1 MKKMVIKRVGGF
13 DFDSPFVHD
22 LPGREEYTYRS
33 FFSRVLG
40 IIDFLNEKNTPSH
53 IVCIMDNSVELMAYY
68 FAIILSG
75 RVAVAIDPV
84 KGSEEIEG
92 ILSSI
97 DNKYTVVD
105 EPTSKKFGVF
115 DELVTPHCFKGMP
128 TVEMNVKETILDL
141 LEKRNFQDDCLLTFT
156 SGTSGNTK
164 GVRNSLL
171 NLWSTAEAF
180 NNCFNVDKQNSFVHL
195 MPMTYMAGI
204 LNTIVQP
211 FIAGSKIVI
220 MGRFSPM
227 LAFSFWQEV
236 VASGVNTLWMSP
248 SMLNIVLKVGNEKLG
263 AEYCKKN
270 DMLFFI
276 GTAPLQQKTREQ
288 FEEKYGVTL
297 YASYGLSET
306 LFLSTETKETVLA
319 GRDNVGK
326 ILTGVKYKFS
336 EQGEFLVDV
345 PWMFLGYTNENTEEY
360 FDGTYY
366 KTGDLAEI
374 NNNILQITGRCK
386 DLIIK
391 GGMNISAAL
400 IEKTVSQ
407 LEGVDECAAF
417 GAVNE
422 FLEESVVL
430 AYVSNEYDIEKAITA
445 IIIEK
450 LGRNYLIDTYYKVN
464 AIPKNIN
471 GKIDKNTLK
480 EQYKSY
486 NNDYK
491 I

>member
-1 MKKMVIKRVGGF
+1 MKEVLLKRVSNF
-13 DFDSPFVHD
+13 NFDSIFVKD
-22 LPGREEYTYRS
+22 LLTGKEYTYNE
-33 FFSRVLG
+33 FFSRVISLTKQ
-40 IIDFLNEKNTPSH
+40 IEEERLPSH
-53 IVCIMDNSVELMAYY
+53 IVCIMENSINMMAYF

-75 RVAVAIDPV
+75 RIATAIDPL
-84 KGSEEIEG
+84 KGKDEIEG
-92 ILSSI
+92 ILEGI
-97 DNKYTVVD
+97 PNKYVLVDAIAKNKVSVYQKEMLVDFFHTVD
-105 EPTSKKFGVF
+105 MENGDIKS
-115 DELVTPHCFKGMP
+115 LVIKRIKG
-128 TVEMNVKETILDL
+128 
-141 LEKRNFQDDCLLTFT
+141 RNFDDDCLLTYT

-164 GVRNSLL
+164 GVRNSLY
-171 NLWSTAEAF
+171 NLCATAEAF
-180 NNCFNVDKQNSFVHL
+180 NSCFDVGRENIFAHL

-204 LNTIVQP
+204 LNTILQP

-227 LAFSFWQEV
+227 VAFSFWQNV
-236 VASGVNTLWMSP
+236 AASGVNTLWMSP
-248 SMLNIVLKVGNEKLG
+248 SMLNIILKVGNEKVG
-263 AEYCKKN
+263 VKYCKN
-270 DMLFFI
+270 NNMLFFI

-288 FEEKYGVTL
+288 FQERYGVTL

-306 LFLSTETKETVLA
+306 LFLSTETKDTVFS

-326 ILTGVKYKFS
+326 ILEGVKYRFS

-360 FDGTYY
+360 FDGSYY

-374 NNNILQITGRCK
+374 NSNILQITGRCK

-400 IEKTVSQ
+400 IEKYVSQ
-407 LEGVDECAAF
+407 LDGIDECAAF
-417 GAVNE
+417 GVVNV
-422 FLEESVVL
+422 FQEESVVL
-430 AYVSNEYDIEKAITA
+430 AYVSNETDIEKTITA
-445 IIIEK
+445 VIVEK

-480 EQYKSY
+480 EQFMSK
-486 NNDYK
+486 K

>member
-1 MKKMVIKRVGGF
+1 MKELVLKRVGEFGF
-13 DFDSPFVHD
+13 DTPFVND
-22 LPGREEYTYRS
+22 LPGGEEYTYQS

-40 IIDFLNEKNTPSH
+40 IIDSLNEKNAPSH
-53 IVCIMDNSVELMAYY
+53 IVCIMDNSVELMAYF
-68 FAIILSG
+68 FAIVLSG
-75 RVAVAIDPV
+75 RIAVAIDPV
-84 KGSEEIEG
+84 KGSDEIDG

-97 DNKYTVVD
+97 DKKYIIVD
-105 EPTSKKFGVF
+105 EPTSRKHGEYDKIV
-115 DELVTPHCFKGMP
+115 PSHSFKDMAI
-128 TVEMNVKETILDL
+128 VDKDVKDTILDFL
-141 LEKRNFQDDCLLTFT
+141 RKRNFKDDCLLTFT

-164 GVRNSLL
+164 GVRNSLF
-171 NLWSTAEAF
+171 NLCSTAEAF
-180 NNCFNVDKQNSFVHL
+180 NSCFNVGKENAFAHL

-204 LNTIVQP
+204 LNTLVQP
-211 FIAGSKIVI
+211 FIAGSKIII

-227 LAFSFWQEV
+227 VAFSFWQN
-236 VASGVNTLWMSP
+236 VASSGVNTLWMSP
-248 SMLNIVLKVGNEKLG
+248 SMLNIILKVGNEKVG
-263 AEYCKKN
+263 AEYCKNN

-288 FEEKYGVTL
+288 FEERYGVTL

-306 LFLSTETKETVLA
+306 LFLSTETKESVLT

-326 ILTGVKYKFS
+326 ILKGVKFRFS

-360 FDGTYY
+360 FDGSYY

-407 LEGVDECAAF
+407 LDGVDECAAF

-422 FLEESVVL
+422 FQEESVVL
-430 AYVSNEYDIEKAITA
+430 AYVSNESDIEKAITA

-450 LGRNYLIDTYYKVN
+450 LGRNYLIDSFYKVN

-471 GKIDKNTLK
+471 GKVDKNTLK
-480 EQYKSY
+480 EQYKS
-486 NNDYK
+486 K
-491 I
+491 K

>member
-1 MKKMVIKRVGGF
+1 MKELVIKRVGGF
-13 DFDSPFVHD
+13 NFDAPFVND
-22 LPGREEYTYRS
+22 LPGGEDYTYQG
-33 FFSRVLG
+33 FFSRVLS
-40 IIDFLNEKNTPSH
+40 IINSLNEKDTPSH

-68 FAIILSG
+68 FAIVLSG

-84 KGSEEIEG
+84 KGCEEIEG

-97 DNKYTVVD
+97 NKKYIVVD
-105 EPTSKKFGVF
+105 EPTSKKLGEYDNIV
-115 DELVTPHCFKGMP
+115 PSHSFKDM
-128 TVEMNVKETILDL
+128 TIVDKDVKDAILDL
-141 LEKRNFQDDCLLTFT
+141 LRKRNFKDDCLLTFT

-164 GVRNSLL
+164 GVRNSLY
-171 NLWSTAEAF
+171 NLCSTAEAF
-180 NNCFNVDKQNSFVHL
+180 NSCFNVGKENAFAHL

-211 FIAGSKIVI
+211 FIAGSKIII

-227 LAFSFWQEV
+227 VAFSFWQN
-236 VASGVNTLWMSP
+236 VASSGANTLWMSP
-248 SMLNIVLKVGNEKLG
+248 SMLNIVLKVGNEKVG
-263 AEYCKKN
+263 ANYCKNN

-288 FEEKYGVTL
+288 FEERYGVTL

-306 LFLSTETKETVLA
+306 LFLSTETKESVLT

-326 ILTGVKYKFS
+326 ILEGVKYRFS

-360 FDGTYY
+360 FDGSYY

-374 NNNILQITGRCK
+374 NNTILQITGRCK

-407 LEGVDECAAF
+407 LEGVEECAAF

-422 FLEESVVL
+422 FQEESVVL
-430 AYVSNEYDIEKAITA
+430 AYVSNESDIEKAITA

-450 LGRNYLIDTYYKVN
+450 LGRNYLIDSFYKVN

-480 EQYKSY
+480 EQFKS
-486 NNDYK
+486 K
-491 I
+491 K

>member
-1 MKKMVIKRVGGF
+1 MKEQILKRVGEF
-13 DFDSPFVHD
+13 DFNAPFVND
-22 LPGREEYTYRS
+22 LLGGKEYTYQE

-40 IIDFLNEKNTPSH
+40 ITHSLNEQNAPSH
-53 IVCIMDNSVELMAYY
+53 IVCILDNSVELMAYY
-68 FAIILSG
+68 FAIVLSG

-84 KGSEEIEG
+84 KGGDEIEG
-92 ILSSI
+92 ILNTI
-97 DNKYTVVD
+97 QTKWIVVD
-105 EPTSKKFGVF
+105 ELASKKIVSYNHVVPTHGFSQFEKF
-115 DELVTPHCFKGMP
+115 DGNIKS
-128 TVEMNVKETILDL
+128 TVLDL
-141 LEKRNFQDDCLLTFT
+141 LMCRDFKDDCLLTFT

-164 GVRNSLL
+164 GVRNSLY
-171 NLWSTAEAF
+171 NLCSTAEAF
-180 NNCFNVDKQNSFVHL
+180 NQCFNVGVNNIFVHL

-211 FIAGSKIVI
+211 FIAGSRIVI

-227 LAFSFWQEV
+227 VAFSFWQN
-236 VASGVNTLWMSP
+236 VAASKVNTLWMSP
-248 SMLNIVLKVGNEKLG
+248 SMLNIVLKVGNEKVG
-263 AEYCKKN
+263 SDYCKN
-270 DMLFFI
+270 NEMFFFI

-306 LFLSTETKETVLA
+306 LFLSTETKDTVLK
-319 GRDNVGK
+319 GRENVGK
-326 ILTGVKYKFS
+326 ILEGVKYRFS
-336 EQGEFLVDV
+336 EQGEFLVEV

-374 NNNILQITGRCK
+374 KDSILQITGRCK

-407 LEGVDECAAF
+407 LDGVDECAAF

-422 FLEESVVL
+422 FQEESVVL
-430 AYVSNEYDIEKAITA
+430 AYVSTDQEIEKTITA
-445 IIIEK
+445 LIAEK
-450 LGRNYLIDTYYKVN
+450 LGKNYLVDTYYKVN
-464 AIPKNIN
+464 SIPKNIN

-480 EQYKSY
+480 VQFKTR
-486 NNDYK
+486 K
-491 I
+491 

>member
-1 MKKMVIKRVGGF
+1 MKELVIKRVGGF
-13 DFDSPFVHD
+13 DFDAPFVND
-22 LPGREEYTYRS
+22 LPGGGEYTYKS
-33 FFSRVLG
+33 FFSRVLS

-68 FAIILSG
+68 FAVVLSG

-92 ILSSI
+92 ILSPI
-97 DNKYTVVD
+97 EKKYIVVD
-105 EPTSKKFGVF
+105 EPTSKKLGEYDKIVA
-115 DELVTPHCFKGMP
+115 PHCFKDMSI
-128 TVEMNVKETILDL
+128 VDKDVKDTILNL
-141 LEKRNFQDDCLLTFT
+141 IRKRNFQDDCLLTFT

-164 GVRNSLL
+164 GVRNSLF
-171 NLWSTAEAF
+171 NLCSTANAF
-180 NNCFNVDKQNSFVHL
+180 NSCFNVGHENAFVHL

-211 FIAGSKIVI
+211 FIAGSKIII

-227 LAFSFWQEV
+227 VAFSFWQN
-236 VASGVNTLWMSP
+236 VASSGVNTLWMTP
-248 SMLNIVLKVGNEKLG
+248 SMLNIILKVGNEKVG

-270 DMLFFI
+270 NMLFFI

-288 FEEKYGVTL
+288 FEERYGVTL

-306 LFLSTETKETVLA
+306 LFLSTETKETVMT

-326 ILTGVKYKFS
+326 ILEGVKYRFS

-360 FDGTYY
+360 FDGSYY

-374 NNNILQITGRCK
+374 NYNILQITGRCK

-407 LEGVDECAAF
+407 MEEVDECAAF
-417 GAVNE
+417 GVVNE
-422 FLEESVVL
+422 FQEECVVL
-430 AYVSNEYDIEKAITA
+430 AYVSNETNIEKAITA
-445 IIIEK
+445 IIIDK
-450 LGRNYLIDTYYKVN
+450 LGRNYMIDSYYKVN
-464 AIPKNIN
+464 TIPKNIN

-480 EQYKSY
+480 EQYKS
-486 NNDYK
+486 K
-491 I
+491 L

>member
-1 MKKMVIKRVGGF
+1 MKELVIKRVGGF
-13 DFDSPFVHD
+13 NFDAPFVND
-22 LPGREEYTYRS
+22 LPGGEEYTYQS

-40 IIDFLNEKNTPSH
+40 IIDSLNEKEAPSH

-68 FAIILSG
+68 FAVVLSG

-84 KGSEEIEG
+84 KGSEEIDG

-97 DNKYTVVD
+97 NKKYIVVD
-105 EPTSKKFGVF
+105 ETTSKKLGGYDRIV
-115 DELVTPHCFKGMP
+115 LSHSFKNMP
-128 TVEMNVKETILDL
+128 FVDIDVKDTILDL
-141 LEKRNFQDDCLLTFT
+141 LRKRNFLDDCLLTFT

-164 GVRNSLL
+164 GVRNSLF
-171 NLWSTAEAF
+171 NLCSTAEAF
-180 NNCFNVDKQNSFVHL
+180 NSCFNVCKENAFVHL

-211 FIAGSKIVI
+211 FIAGSKIII

-227 LAFSFWQEV
+227 VAFSFWQNI
-236 VASGVNTLWMSP
+236 ATSGVNTLWMSP
-248 SMLNIVLKVGNEKLG
+248 SMLNIILKVGNEKVG
-263 AEYCKKN
+263 AEYCKN
-270 DMLFFI
+270 NNMLFFI

-288 FEEKYGVTL
+288 FEERYGVTL

-306 LFLSTETKETVLA
+306 LFLSTETKETVLT

-326 ILTGVKYKFS
+326 ILEGVKYRFS

-345 PWMFLGYTNENTEEY
+345 PWMFLGYTNENTEDY
-360 FDGTYY
+360 FNGSYY

-407 LEGVDECAAF
+407 LERVEECAAF

-422 FLEESVVL
+422 FQEESVVL
-430 AYVSNEYDIEKAITA
+430 AYVSNESDIEKAIAA

-450 LGRNYLIDTYYKVN
+450 LGRNYLIDSFYKVN

-480 EQYKSY
+480 EQFKS
-486 NNDYK
+486 K
-491 I
+491 K

>member
-1 MKKMVIKRVGGF
+1 MKELVIKRVGGF
-13 DFDSPFVHD
+13 DFDAPFVND
-22 LPGREEYTYRS
+22 LLGGVEYTYYG
-33 FFSRVLG
+33 FFSHVLS
-40 IIDFLNEKNTPSH
+40 IINSLNEKDTPSH

-68 FAIILSG
+68 FAIVLSG

-84 KGSEEIEG
+84 KGREEIEG

-97 DNKYTVVD
+97 NKKYIVVD
-105 EPTSKKFGVF
+105 EPTSKKLGEYDKIV
-115 DELVTPHCFKGMP
+115 PSHSFKDM
-128 TVEMNVKETILDL
+128 TIVDKDVKDTILDL
-141 LEKRNFQDDCLLTFT
+141 LRKRNFKDDCLLTFT

-164 GVRNSLL
+164 GVRNSLF
-171 NLWSTAEAF
+171 NLCSTADAF
-180 NNCFNVDKQNSFVHL
+180 NSCFNVGKGNVFVHL

-211 FIAGSKIVI
+211 FIAGSNIII

-227 LAFSFWQEV
+227 VAFSFWQN
-236 VASGVNTLWMSP
+236 VATSGVNTLWMSP
-248 SMLNIVLKVGNEKLG
+248 SMLNIILKVGNEKVG
-263 AEYCKKN
+263 AEYCKNN

-288 FEEKYGVTL
+288 FEERYGVTL

-306 LFLSTETKETVLA
+306 LFLSTETKETVLN

-326 ILTGVKYKFS
+326 IIEGVKYRFS

-360 FDGTYY
+360 FDGSYY

-374 NNNILQITGRCK
+374 SNNILQITGRCK

-422 FLEESVVL
+422 FQEESVVL
-430 AYVSNEYDIEKAITA
+430 AYVSNEFDIEKAITA

-450 LGRNYLIDTYYKVN
+450 LGRNYLIDSFYKVN

-480 EQYKSY
+480 EQYKS
-486 NNDYK
+486 K
-491 I
+491 K

>member
-1 MKKMVIKRVGGF
+1 MKELVIKRVGGF
-13 DFDSPFVHD
+13 NFDAPFVND
-22 LPGREEYTYRS
+22 LPGGEEYTYQS

-40 IIDFLNEKNTPSH
+40 IIDSLNEKEAPSH

-68 FAIILSG
+68 FAVVLSG

-84 KGSEEIEG
+84 KGSEEIDG

-97 DNKYTVVD
+97 NKKYIVVD
-105 EPTSKKFGVF
+105 ETTSKKLGGYDRIV
-115 DELVTPHCFKGMP
+115 PSHSFKNMP
-128 TVEMNVKETILDL
+128 FVDIDVKDTILDL
-141 LEKRNFQDDCLLTFT
+141 LRKRNFLDDCLLTFT

-164 GVRNSLL
+164 GVRNSLF
-171 NLWSTAEAF
+171 NLCSTAEAF
-180 NNCFNVDKQNSFVHL
+180 NSCFNVGKENAFVHL

-211 FIAGSKIVI
+211 FIAGSKIII

-227 LAFSFWQEV
+227 VAFSFWQN
-236 VASGVNTLWMSP
+236 VATSGVNTLWMSP
-248 SMLNIVLKVGNEKLG
+248 SMLNIILKVGNEKVG
-263 AEYCKKN
+263 AEYCKN
-270 DMLFFI
+270 NNMLFFI

-288 FEEKYGVTL
+288 FEERYGVTL

-306 LFLSTETKETVLA
+306 LFLSTETKETVLT

-326 ILTGVKYKFS
+326 ILEGVKYRFS

-345 PWMFLGYTNENTEEY
+345 PWMFLGYTNENTEDY
-360 FDGTYY
+360 FNGSYY

-374 NNNILQITGRCK
+374 DNNILQITGRCK

-407 LEGVDECAAF
+407 LEGVEECAAF

-422 FLEESVVL
+422 FQEESVVL
-430 AYVSNEYDIEKAITA
+430 AYVSNESDIEKAITA

-450 LGRNYLIDTYYKVN
+450 LGRNYLIDSFYKVN

-480 EQYKSY
+480 EQFKS
-486 NNDYK
+486 K
-491 I
+491 K